1 MLFNRIIR
9 SYLNTMNISRY
20 FALMLVEASKVGKDE
35 HLRKVQSD
43 ILAQLKHSK
52 IMNWMS
58 ITTWALISLFIVG
71 WVGFNYFY
79 GPRFGLPDWFWL
91 TAKTLR
97 GLVKKHKTSSK
108 TNWIYQSNQ
117 LKLIT
122 KSSNSCLLLI
132 IWIFLFL
139 TNISAGTSLRFSI

>member
-1 MLFNRIIR
+1 
-9 SYLNTMNISRY
+9 MNFSRY

-52 IMNWMS
+52 NKNWMS

-108 TNWIYQSNQ
+108 PNWTYPSYQ
-117 LKLIT
+117 LKLTT
-122 KSSNSCLLLI
+122 KSPKSCLLLI
-132 IWIFLFL
+132 ISTIWFL
-139 TNISAGTSLRFSI
+139 TKISAGTSRRLYWEAIDNP